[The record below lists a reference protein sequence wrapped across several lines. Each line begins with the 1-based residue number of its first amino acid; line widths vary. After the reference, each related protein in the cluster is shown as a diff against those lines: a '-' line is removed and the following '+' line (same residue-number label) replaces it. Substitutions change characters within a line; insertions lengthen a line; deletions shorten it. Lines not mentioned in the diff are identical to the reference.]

1 MSATAQSRPNI
12 LYIMTDQ
19 QHAGMMSC
27 TGNPHVKTP
36 AMDSI
41 AKSGVRFELA
51 YAANPVC
58 LPARTS
64 MITGRYP
71 SHFGIRTNGGPALP
85 EDAIPHAM
93 GHVFRKAGYRTLF
106 GGKTHWPQRISA
118 EAVGFE
124 YYTADERDE
133 LADRSAAILREKHDQ
148 PFLMV
153 VSLINPHDIC
163 YMAID
168 AYTKAR
174 NLPVMYPKSVIERR
188 RMAEALQIPSGAP
201 LPPLPPNHGPTRG
214 EPGAFRN
221 LQGFRG
227 YVRKHWGEEDWRR
240 HRWAYCRLTER
251 VDAEV
256 GRVLAALRENGLDR
270 NTVLVFSSDH
280 GDMDSAHGFEHKSL
294 PYEESARVPF
304 IVSWPGHVPAG
315 RMNRKHLVSSST
327 DLLPTLCDYA
337 GIQPPAGLPGRSVRA
352 IVSGQEPPNW
362 RDDVVIECNDS
373 RSLRTRRYKYT
384 VWDGD
389 DPRETLFDMQK
400 DPGEMNSL
408 VNDKAMAGVLAD
420 HRARLRRRIEER
432 TDDYGRSLL
441 SQKS

>member
-1 MSATAQSRPNI
+1 
-12 LYIMTDQ
+12 
-19 QHAGMMSC
+19 
-27 TGNPHVKTP
+27 
-36 AMDSI
+36 
-41 AKSGVRFELA
+41 
-51 YAANPVC
+51 
-58 LPARTS
+58 
-64 MITGRYP
+64 
-71 SHFGIRTNGGPALP
+71 
-85 EDAIPHAM
+85 
-93 GHVFRKAGYRTLF
+93 
-106 GGKTHWPQRISA
+106 
-118 EAVGFE
+118 
-124 YYTADERDE
+124 
-133 LADRSAAILREKHDQ
+133 
-148 PFLMV
+148 MV
-153 VSLINPHDIC
+153 VSLINPPDIC

-168 AYTKAR
+168 AYTKA
-174 NLPVMYPKSVIERR
+174 NKLPVMYPKSVIERQ
-188 RMAEALQIPSGAP
+188 RMAEALQIPAGAQ

-214 EPGAFRN
+214 EPGAFQK
-221 LQGFRG
+221 LESFRG

-251 VDAEV
+251 VDAEI
-256 GRVLAALRENGLDR
+256 GRILAAFRENGLDR

-304 IVSWPGHVPAG
+304 IVSWPGQVPAG
-315 RMNRKHLVSSST
+315 RINRKHLVSSST

-337 GIQPPAGLPGRSVRA
+337 GIQPPVGLPGRSVRSL
-352 IVSGQEPPNW
+352 VSGQDPANW
-362 RDDVVIECNDS
+362 REDVVIECNDS

-408 VNDKAMAGVLAD
+408 VNEKTMASVLAD

-441 SQKS
+441 VQKT